1 MRFLALLV
9 LLLVG
14 LAAPAMAQTE
24 TERDRGF
31 LQALLEDN
39 LSAAGRDVRIEGF
52 AGALSSRATFSELT
66 IADDEGV
73 WLTIRNGAIAWNR
86 GALVAGRIEIA
97 ELAAEEIDL
106 ARLPAAEAVPQ
117 PEAVPFSLPELPVS
131 LNIGAIS
138 APRVTL
144 GAPVLGAAVA
154 LRLDGA
160 ISLANGEGSAR
171 LTATRIDGALGTVS
185 LQASFA
191 NATREVLLDLLLDEG
206 AGGIVATL
214 LHLPDRPALQF
225 ALAGA
230 GPLENFSADLVLR
243 ADRAQRLAGQITLAR
258 AESGEQRF
266 AASLGGNVVPLLP
279 PEYRSFFGA
288 DARLAAEG
296 KRQADGGLSLDVF
309 SLSSAALALEGS
321 LILQASGLP
330 DQAALTLSLG
340 LPDVA
345 RVTLPLGGGITS
357 VANGTLTLGYDRSK
371 SETWNVAGR
380 LNGLQQGAL
389 SIGRLDLNGSGRVAS
404 GALPEIAG
412 AFNFAAA
419 NIGGVEPALA
429 PLLAA
434 GLRGQ
439 VQFGWRQGAPVTM
452 PLISLNAAGAALSGA
467 AEISGTGLGTRVSG
481 AARISHPDLAQF
493 AALAGIALGGRFE
506 GVVEGWYEPLG
517 GGLFAETAL
526 LAINLKTGQPLL
538 DPLLAGGSRLR
549 LIAERDAGGL
559 KLALDSSAAG
569 FNAEAEALLQTG
581 ATSATAH
588 ISLPDLGL
596 LGKGRAGAVTAN
608 AQLSGAPG
616 ARVLVIDASGNGL
629 ATGVAAL
636 DPLLAGAAT
645 LQLAAGEEMAAW
657 RLQRV
662 DLATPEFSAG
672 LGAADGEGRH
682 PVSLSLVDLAQLA
695 PGFSGPATASGQVKL
710 APDQIELSLDAA
722 GPAGSKATVAGL
734 VARDFS
740 NADLALT
747 GRADAALL
755 NRLLAPRSLS
765 GVTGLDL
772 RLQGVPGLAA
782 LSGRISGQGLV
793 LTDPGL
799 GVTVQQIALT
809 ADLSGG
815 RATVSSSGSVG
826 GGMVRA
832 SGPVSLRAPYAADL
846 ALSLQDVALRD
857 ATLYET
863 RVSGALGISGG
874 LARGAL
880 ISGALTL
887 GLTELRVPEG
897 SAALALPELRH
908 IGAPADVT
916 ATRRS
921 AGLLTAAGASRA
933 GVAYAL
939 DISVSAPRRIF
950 VRGRGLDAELGG
962 ALRLGGTTAAV
973 LTSGQFDLIRGRLD
987 VLGKRFTLT
996 EGQVSLQGALTPWL
1010 RFAATTQTA
1019 DIAATITIEGDASA
1033 PELRLSSVP
1042 DLPQDEVLARL
1053 LFARGIE
1060 RLSPLQAAQMAQA
1073 VAQLAGRGGEGML
1086 GRLRAAFGL
1095 DDLDLATSAEGETTL
1110 KIGKY
1115 LSDNVYTDVTLGN
1128 GGKAE
1133 INLNLDIRPGLIARG
1148 TLGADGTSGIGIYYE
1163 RDY

>member
-1 MRFLALLV
+1 MRFLAPLV
-9 LLLVG
+9 LLVVAF
-14 LAAPAMAQTE
+14 AAPAMAQTE

-31 LQALLEDN
+31 LQALLEDT
-39 LSAAGRDVRIEGF
+39 LSAAGREVRIEGF

-66 IADDEGV
+66 IADDQGI
-73 WLTIRNGAIAWNR
+73 WLSIRNGAIAWNR
-86 GALVAGRIEIA
+86 GALVSGRIEIA

-106 ARLPAAEAVPQ
+106 ARLPAAEAAPR

-138 APRVTL
+138 APRVSL
-144 GAPVLGAAVA
+144 GAPVLGAAVV

-160 ISLANGEGSAR
+160 ISLADGEGSAR
-171 LTATRIDGALGTVS
+171 LAGARIDGAIGTVS
-185 LQASFA
+185 LRASFA
-191 NATREVLLDLLLDEG
+191 NATREVMLDLLLDEG
-206 AGGIVATL
+206 AGGIAATL

-230 GPLENFSADLVLR
+230 GPLDAFSADLVLR
-243 ADRAQRLAGQITLAR
+243 ADSAQRLAGQVTLTR
-258 AESGEQRF
+258 TESGEPRF
-266 AASLGGNVVPLLP
+266 AASLGGNIAPLLP
-279 PEYRSFFGA
+279 PEYRDFFGA
-288 DARLAAEG
+288 DARLVAEG
-296 KRQADGGLSLDVF
+296 RQRPDGGMNLDVF
-309 SLSSAALALEGS
+309 SLHSAALALDGS
-321 LILQASGLP
+321 LALQASGLP
-330 DQAALTLSLG
+330 DHAALTLSLG
-340 LPDVA
+340 VPDVA
-345 RVTLPLGGGITS
+345 RVTLPLGGGTTS
-357 VANGTLTLGYDRSK
+357 VADGTLTLDYDRSK

-380 LNGLQQGAL
+380 LNGLHQGAL
-389 SIGRLDLNGSGRVAS
+389 SIGRLDLNGSGRVTP

-419 NIGGVEPALA
+419 TIEGAEPALA

-452 PLISLNAAGAALSGA
+452 PLISLNAAGAALSGT
-467 AEISGTGLGTRVSG
+467 AEISGSGLATRVSG

-506 GVVEGWYEPLG
+506 GVIEGWYEPLG

-569 FNAEAEALLQTG
+569 FAAEAEALLQTG

-588 ISLPDLGL
+588 VSLPDLAL
-596 LGKGRAGAVTAN
+596 LGAGRAGAMAAN
-608 AQLSGAPG
+608 ARLSGAPG
-616 ARVLVIDASGNGL
+616 ARVLVIDASGSGL
-629 ATGVAAL
+629 ATGAEAL
-636 DPLLAGAAT
+636 DPLLAGEVT
-645 LQLAAGEEMAAW
+645 LQLGAAEAMAAW
-657 RLQRV
+657 RLQQI
-662 DLATPEFSAG
+662 DLATAEFSAG

-682 PVSLSLVDLAQLA
+682 AVALRLADLALLA
-695 PGFSGPATASGQVKL
+695 PGFSGPVTASGGVRL
-710 APDQIELSLDAA
+710 TPDQIELSLGAD
-722 GPAGSKATVAGL
+722 GPAGSEATVAGL

-740 NADLALT
+740 SADLGLT

-755 NRLLAPRSLS
+755 NRVLAPRSVS
-765 GVTGLDL
+765 GVTAFDL

-782 LSGRISGQGLV
+782 LSGRISGQGLA
-793 LTDPGL
+793 LTDPGQ
-799 GVTVQQIALT
+799 GVTVQQIALA

-815 RATVSSSGSVG
+815 RATISASGSVG
-826 GGMVRA
+826 GGTVRA
-832 SGPVSLRAPYAADL
+832 SGPVSLRPPYAADL
-846 ALSLQDVALRD
+846 ALNLQDVTLRD
-857 ATLYET
+857 ATLYDT
-863 RVSGALGISGG
+863 RISGALGISGA
-874 LARGAL
+874 LASGAL

-887 GLTELRVPEG
+887 GQTELRVPEG
-897 SAALALPELRH
+897 SAALALPQLRH
-908 IGAPADVT
+908 IAAPADVT
-916 ATRRS
+916 ETRRK
-921 AGLLTAAGASRA
+921 AGLLAAAGAAQA
-933 GVAYAL
+933 GGAYAL
-939 DISVSAPRRIF
+939 DIAISAPRRIF

-973 LTSGQFDLIRGRLD
+973 LPSGQFDLIRGRLD
-987 VLGKRFTLT
+987 ILGKRFALT

-1019 DIAATITIEGDASA
+1019 DIAATITLEGDAAA

-1073 VAQLAGRGGEGML
+1073 VAQLAGRGGDGML

-1095 DDLDLATSAEGETTL
+1095 DDLALATSAEGETTL

-1128 GGKAE
+1128 GGKAA
-1133 INLNLDIRPGLIARG
+1133 INLNLDLGPGLTARG
-1148 TLGADGTSGIGIYYE
+1148 TLGADGASGIGLYYE